1 MCSACGR
8 LQEGVQSNVCGAQSV
23 SSEGNLQAG
32 AGSRAW
38 LVPSC
43 FHVFAVSGR
52 SAGRWHCSM
61 DALSQRRCGCLHT
74 AREAVPGQQ
83 LAALSGGGK
92 AQCDKSLIAIRK
104 RRRHGGYVEIRHCK
118 NADPVGN
125 VGLLREHC
133 QGWHNGKLPVTSC

>member
-1 MCSACGR
+1 MVCSACGR
-8 LQEGVQSNVCGAQSV
+8 LQEGVQSNACGAQSV

-32 AGSRAW
+32 VHAGSRAW

-52 SAGRWHCSM
+52 SAGRWQCSM
-61 DALSQRRCGCLHT
+61 DALSQS
-74 AREAVPGQQ
+74 AVAVCIPPEKLGQQ

-92 AQCDKSLIAIRK
+92 AKAQCDKSLIAITK
-104 RRRHGGYVEIRHCK
+104 RRRHGGCVEIRHRK

-133 QGWHNGKLPVTSC
+133 QGWHNGSCL